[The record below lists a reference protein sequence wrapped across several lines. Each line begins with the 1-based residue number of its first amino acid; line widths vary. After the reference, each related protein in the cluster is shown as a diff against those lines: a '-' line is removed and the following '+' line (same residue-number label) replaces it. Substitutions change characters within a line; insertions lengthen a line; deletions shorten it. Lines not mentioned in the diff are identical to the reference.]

1 MVAMVVVL
9 AGIRFLLTLVRMVPV
24 RPVARRAADVL
35 TIDALF
41 GVTGSFLTM
50 WFGRRYPMVAYAW
63 PVLVGLTN
71 GLLWAFWLP
80 AASDGREIDRMR
92 WRRDE
97 ESIDW
102 RGCFADLIGRI
113 RLQFTVRSNG
123 A

>member
-1 MVAMVVVL
+1 
-9 AGIRFLLTLVRMVPV
+9 
-24 RPVARRAADVL
+24 
-35 TIDALF
+35 
-41 GVTGSFLTM
+41 
-50 WFGRRYPMVAYAW
+50 
-63 PVLVGLTN
+63 
-71 GLLWAFWLP
+71 
-80 AASDGREIDRMR
+80 MR